1 MKLDYTTDRQ
11 LRLASWTRNRHH
23 TDGNDA
29 VKNPAV
35 VKTYVKQK
43 SKMDNDD
50 YDFVMAGTEY
60 FAMAARTLQSF
71 GGLVFRKE
79 PIFDGSDL
87 FPVAVS
93 VEGQTAEELARA
105 MFREYMI
112 TNDGGVF
119 VDTPDTPAG
128 ATVGEVEKLNL
139 YSYQTLYPAES
150 IREIRFKAI
159 NGSKRLVYVRLVEDD
174 NNGRELQ
181 LVNNVYVATIWTK
194 DTDGWK
200 SSTITPL
207 IGGNPLND
215 IPFIYLND
223 GTNGAAMDNLCATN
237 VVHFAKAFLL
247 ANAAAWVTA
256 PIMAIAGA
264 KEDEAVD
271 LDASFGAFWVFE
283 DPKAKWGFIEYKGD
297 GVPIIERDLDRL
309 EQHGSMLGSRM
320 LIQEKSVSEAEGTVA
335 RRQAG
340 ENSILASAA
349 RHVGAIETKALKLQA
364 KFMGKDDSEVRYTLN
379 ADFVPAIMEAGFM
392 TALFGGREKNF
403 IPNQALFEAL
413 QKGDVIDPS
422 WTYEQYAAAL
432 EMQSGAVGDTIS

>member
-11 LRLASWTRNRHH
+11 RRLASWTRNRHH

-29 VKNPAV
+29 VKNPSV
-35 VKTYVKQK
+35 VKDYVKQK
-43 SKMDNDD
+43 STMDNDD

-71 GGLVFRKE
+71 GGLVFRKD
-79 PIFDGSDL
+79 PLFDGNLL
-87 FPVAVS
+87 FPEAVS

-105 MFREYMI
+105 IFREYMI

-128 ATVGEVEKLNL
+128 VSVKELEKLNL

-159 NGSKRLVYVRLVEDD
+159 NGRKRLVYVRLVEDED
-174 NNGRELQ
+174 HGRELE
-181 LVNNVYVATIWTK
+181 LVDNVYVATIWKKTA
-194 DTDGWK
+194 DGWK

-207 IGGNPLND
+207 IGDKPLND
-215 IPFIYLND
+215 IPFIPLSD
-223 GTNGAAMDNLCATN
+223 SSNGAAMDNLCATN
-237 VVHFAKAFLL
+237 VVHFVKAFLL

-264 KEDEAVD
+264 KPEETDD
-271 LDASFGAFWVFE
+271 LDASFGAYWVFE
-283 DPKAKWGFIEYKGD
+283 NENAKWGFIEYKGD

-349 RHVGAIETKALKLQA
+349 RHVAAVETKALKLQA
-364 KFMGKDDSEVRYTLN
+364 TMMGKDATEVKYTLN
-379 ADFVPAIMEAGFM
+379 TDFVPAIMEPAFL
-392 TALFGGREKNF
+392 TALFSGREKNL
-403 IPNQALFEAL
+403 IPNEAYFEAL
-413 QKGDVIDPS
+413 QKGDVVDAS
-422 WTYEQYAAAL
+422 WTYEQFAAAL
-432 EMQSGAVGDTIS
+432 EMQSGTTGNTIS

>member
-11 LRLASWTRNRHH
+11 RRLASWTRNRHH
-23 TDGNDA
+23 TDGSDA
-29 VKNPAV
+29 VKCPSV
-35 VKTYVKQK
+35 VKTYVLQK
-43 SKMDNDD
+43 SKMDDAD

-79 PIFDGSDL
+79 PIFDGSEL
-87 FPVAVS
+87 FPEAVS

-105 MFREYMI
+105 KFREYMI

-119 VDTPDTPAG
+119 IDTPDTPAG
-128 ATVGEVEKLNL
+128 ATIKEVEALNL

-159 NGSKRLVYVRLVEDD
+159 NSRKRLVYVRLVEDEEH
-174 NNGRELQ
+174 GRELE
-181 LVNNVYVATIWTK
+181 LIDNVYVATIWTK
-194 DTDGWK
+194 TSDGWK

-207 IGGNPLND
+207 IGDKPLND
-215 IPFIYLND
+215 IPFIPLSD
-223 GTNGAAMDNLCATN
+223 GSKGAAMDNLCATN
-237 VVHFAKAFLL
+237 VVHFAKSFMLN
-247 ANAAAWVTA
+247 NAEAWVSA

-264 KEDEAVD
+264 KEDEAD
-271 LDASFGAFWVFE
+271 ALDASFGAFWVFE
-283 DPKAKWGFIEYKGD
+283 DPTAKWGFIEYKGD
-297 GVPIIERDLDRL
+297 GVPLIERDLDRL

-349 RHVGAIETKALKLQA
+349 RHVGAIATKALKIQA
-364 KFMGKDDSEVRYTLN
+364 KFMGKDDAEVKYTLST
-379 ADFVPAIMEAGFM
+379 DFVPAIMDPAFM
-392 TALFGGREKNF
+392 TALFGGRDKNY

-413 QKGDVIDPS
+413 QKGDVVDAS
-422 WTYEQYAAAL
+422 WTYEQFAAAL
-432 EMQSGAVGDTIS
+432 EMQSGAVGQTIS